1 MSETPTPPV
10 QPTTPAQP
18 TAVVQPKQGNGL
30 AVAGM
35 VLGIISLALFCI
47 WYVSFPCAV
56 TGLILSIVGLGK
68 SKQTGAG
75 GGMAKAGL
83 VLSLIALSLAMIIII
98 LVLVGI
104 AFLPWQQVE
113 ESARTFAEFGSN
125 IL

>member
-1 MSETPTPPV
+1 M
-10 QPTTPAQP
+10 
-18 TAVVQPKQGNGL
+18 

>member
-1 MSETPTPPV
+1 M
-10 QPTTPAQP
+10 
-18 TAVVQPKQGNGL
+18 

-47 WYVSFPCAV
+47 WYVSFPCAI
-56 TGLILSIVGLGK
+56 TGLILSMVGLGK

-75 GGMAKAGL
+75 AGMAKAGL
-83 VLSLIALSLAMIIII
+83 ILSIIALSLALLIII
-98 LVLVGI
+98 LLLVGI
-104 AFLPWQQVE
+104 AMVPWQQVE